1 MTKSLTLSDV
11 LGLGFMTFAFYL
23 GAGNIIFPPLAGYMA
38 GEHLSL
44 AMLGFL
50 VTAVGL
56 PLITI
61 IAVAKAGNG
70 WAGMTKLLPA
80 GVATALAV
88 AIYIIIGPA
97 FAAPRTGLVAY
108 EMGLK
113 PFLGDMGPSGLA
125 AYTVLFFGVA
135 ILVSLNQ
142 GKLMDAIG
150 KYLTPLLMLLL
161 LTLAIGVFVAPQ
173 GTMPAATRRWVS
185 AFSTTWRWR
194 SNMRCSAITC
204 SGWRWWTLTCTM
216 ATVPR
221 TSWRGTSV
229 R

>member
-80 GVATALAV
+80 GLATALSRSPQ
-88 AIYIIIGPA
+88 ITLEETPA
-97 FAAPRTGLVAY
+97 
-108 EMGLK
+108 
-113 PFLGDMGPSGLA
+113 SQ
-125 AYTVLFFGVA
+125 A
-135 ILVSLNQ
+135 ILPTLLKQEQHVCQLFAR
-142 GKLMDAIG
+142 LPDWTAPA
-150 KYLTPLLMLLL
+150 LTPA
-161 LTLAIGVFVAPQ
+161 TEQAQ
-173 GTMPAATRRWVS
+173 GATQ
-185 AFSTTWRWR
+185 
-194 SNMRCSAITC
+194 
-204 SGWRWWTLTCTM
+204 
-216 ATVPR
+216 
-221 TSWRGTSV
+221 
-229 R
+229 

>member
-44 AMLGFL
+44 AMLGSL

-70 WAGMTKLLPA
+70 WAGMTKLLPV

-97 FAAPRTGLVAY
+97 AAPRTGLVAY

-113 PFLGDMGPSGLA
+113 PFIGDMGQAGLA

-135 ILVSLNQ
+135 ILVSMNQ

-150 KYLTPLLMLLL
+150 KYLTPC
-161 LTLAIGVFVAPQ
+161 ADAVAADPRHRCVRR
-173 GTMPAATRRWVS
+173 PAR
-185 AFSTTWRWR
+185 
-194 SNMRCSAITC
+194 
-204 SGWRWWTLTCTM
+204 
-216 ATVPR
+216 
-221 TSWRGTSV
+221 
-229 R
+229 

>member
-1 MTKSLTLSDV
+1 
-11 LGLGFMTFAFYL
+11 MTFAFYL

-61 IAVAKAGNG
+61 LAVAKAGNG
-70 WAGMTKLLPA
+70 WAGMTKLLPT

-113 PFLGDMGPSGLA
+113 PFLGDMGQSGLA
-125 AYTVLFFGVA
+125 AGPR
-135 ILVSLNQ
+135 Q
-142 GKLMDAIG
+142 CGHRRDH
-150 KYLTPLLMLLL
+150 
-161 LTLAIGVFVAPQ
+161 PQ
-173 GTMPAATRRWVS
+173 AVPQVDQ
-185 AFSTTWRWR
+185 AFRLWPQP
-194 SNMRCSAITC
+194 
-204 SGWRWWTLTCTM
+204 
-216 ATVPR
+216 V
-221 TSWRGTSV
+221 
-229 R
+229 

>member
-97 FAAPRTGLVAY
+97 FAAPVPGWWPTKWASSLSSVTWVRPVWRPTLCCSSAW
-108 EMGLK
+108 
-113 PFLGDMGPSGLA
+113 PSW
-125 AYTVLFFGVA
+125 
-135 ILVSLNQ
+135 S
-142 GKLMDAIG
+142 
-150 KYLTPLLMLLL
+150 P
-161 LTLAIGVFVAPQ
+161 
-173 GTMPAATRRWVS
+173 
-185 AFSTTWRWR
+185 
-194 SNMRCSAITC
+194 
-204 SGWRWWTLTCTM
+204 
-216 ATVPR
+216 
-221 TSWRGTSV
+221 
-229 R
+229 

>member
-1 MTKSLTLSDV
+1 
-11 LGLGFMTFAFYL
+11 MTFAFYL

-61 IAVAKAGNG
+61 LAVAKAGNG
-70 WAGMTKLLPA
+70 WAGMTKLLPT
-80 GVATALAV
+80 GIATALAV

-113 PFLGDMGPSGLA
+113 PFLGDMGQSGLA
-125 AYTVLFFGVA
+125 AYTVVFFGIA

-150 KYLTPLLMLLL
+150 KYLTPVLMMLL
-161 LTLAIGVFVAPQ
+161 LTLAVGVFVAPQ
-173 GTMPAATRRWVS
+173 GTMPPRPATI
-185 AFSTTWRWR
+185 STAPW
-194 SNMRCSAITC
+194 
-204 SGWRWWTLTCTM
+204 
-216 ATVPR
+216 
-221 TSWRGTSV
+221 
-229 R
+229 

>member
-1 MTKSLTLSDV
+1 
-11 LGLGFMTFAFYL
+11 MTFAFYL

-61 IAVAKAGNG
+61 LAVAKAGNG
-70 WAGMTKLLPA
+70 WAGMTKLLPT
-80 GVATALAV
+80 GIATALAV

-113 PFLGDMGPSGLA
+113 PFLGDMGQSGLA
-125 AYTVLFFGVA
+125 AYTVVFFGVA

-150 KYLTPLLMLLL
+150 KYLTPVLMLLL

-173 GTMPAATRRWVS
+173 GSMPAASGDYQHSPLVKGILEGYNTMDTLASLMFGALIVDLLRKKGIHDYPVS
-185 AFSTTWRWR
+185 YTHL
-194 SNMRCSAITC
+194 
-204 SGWRWWTLTCTM
+204 TLPTKRI
-216 ATVPR
+216 V
-221 TSWRGTSV
+221 
-229 R
+229 